1 MGNNKKIM
9 EIKSVEDFSL
19 EECREYLNTHPDGPE
34 RSAVEDR
41 MDAILHQKRWSE
53 EQKEKQRKLE
63 QERLIKDVKW
73 IDIKQFLSNHKYRK
87 MSGAKIIV
95 LVPLLIAVFILSASI
110 YFSNTI
116 HKMYDNDTWDQA
128 NYTTGIESLL
138 LQMDCIDPASYW
150 CTDECPRYDSYY
162 MRDEAFATLGVII
175 PAILLLIIIHFLS
188 SPSLPNIYNIEQE
201 EKTKSVRRT
210 QNRAGKLGLH
220 LCKKRRILQL
230 LPMEYDNI
238 YYCGGNAYVC
248 VRGNKSGV
256 YNAQAKKMVIS
267 IEYDSI
273 EITQNGTL
281 IVSKNGVQ
289 SKLTT
294 DGYRI
299 IE

>member
-1 MGNNKKIM
+1 MK
-9 EIKSVEDFSL
+9 IKSVENFSL
-19 EECREYLNTHPDGPE
+19 EECREYLNTNPDGPE

-41 MDAILHQKRWSE
+41 LDAILHQKRYSE
-53 EQKEKQRKLE
+53 EQKEVQRKLE

-87 MSGAKIIV
+87 LSSAKLIV
-95 LVPLLIAVFILSASI
+95 WIPLLVAVFILSASI
-110 YFSNTI
+110 YFSNTT
-116 HKMYDNDTWDQA
+116 HKMYAEYRSDQA
-128 NYTTGIESLL
+128 NYTTGIEWLL
-138 LQMDCIDPASYW
+138 LQMDCIQPDRYG
-150 CTDECPRYDSYY
+150 DEYPRYDSYWI
-162 MRDEAFATLGVII
+162 REEAFATLGVII

-210 QNRAGKLGLH
+210 QNRAGKFGLH
-220 LCKKRRILQL
+220 LCKKRRIIQL
-230 LPMEYDNI
+230 LPIEYDNI

-256 YNAQAKKMVIS
+256 YNTQAKKMVIN

-273 EITQNGTL
+273 EISQNGAL
-281 IVSKNGVQ
+281 IVSKNGVH

>member
-1 MGNNKKIM
+1 MK
-9 EIKSVEDFSL
+9 IKSVENFSL
-19 EECREYLNTHPDGPE
+19 EECREYLNTNPDGPE

-41 MDAILHQKRWSE
+41 LDAILHQKRYCE

-87 MSGAKIIV
+87 LSGAKIIV
-95 LVPLLIAVFILSASI
+95 WLPLLIAVFILSASI
-110 YFSNTI
+110 YFSNTT
-116 HKMYDNDTWDQA
+116 HKMYDDDRWGQA
-128 NYTTGIESLL
+128 NYTTGVEWLL
-138 LQMDCIDPASYW
+138 LDIGFIRPYE
-150 CTDECPRYDSYY
+150 DEYPRYDSYY
-162 MRDEAFATLGVII
+162 MRDGAFETLTLGVII

-273 EITQNGTL
+273 EITQNGAL

>member
-1 MGNNKKIM
+1 MK
-9 EIKSVEDFSL
+9 IKSVENFSL

-41 MDAILHQKRWSE
+41 LDAILHQKRYYE

-87 MSGAKIIV
+87 LSGAKIIV
-95 LVPLLIAVFILSASI
+95 WIPLLVAVFMLSASI
-110 YFSNTI
+110 YFSNTT
-116 HKMYDNDTWDQA
+116 HKMYAEYRSDQA
-128 NYTTGIESLL
+128 NYTTGIEWLL
-138 LQMDCIDPASYW
+138 LQMDCIQPDRYG
-150 CTDECPRYDSYY
+150 DEYPRYDSYWI
-162 MRDEAFATLGVII
+162 RDEAFATLGVII

-210 QNRAGKLGLH
+210 QNRAGKFGLH
-220 LCKKRRILQL
+220 LCKKRRIIQL
-230 LPMEYDNI
+230 LPIEYDNI

-248 VRGNKSGV
+248 VKGNKSGV
-256 YNAQAKKMVIS
+256 YNTQAKKMVIN

-273 EITQNGTL
+273 EISQNGAL
-281 IVSKNGVQ
+281 IVSKNGVH

>member
-1 MGNNKKIM
+1 MK
-9 EIKSVEDFSL
+9 IKSVENFSL

-34 RSAVEDR
+34 RSAVVDR
-41 MDAILHQKRWSE
+41 LDAILHQKRYYE

-87 MSGAKIIV
+87 LSGAKIIV
-95 LVPLLIAVFILSASI
+95 WIPLLVAVFILSASI
-110 YFSNTI
+110 YFSNTT
-116 HKMYDNDTWDQA
+116 HKMYAEYRSDQA
-128 NYTTGIESLL
+128 NYTTGIEWLL
-138 LQMDCIDPASYW
+138 LQMDCIQPDRYG
-150 CTDECPRYDSYY
+150 DEYPRYDSYWI
-162 MRDEAFATLGVII
+162 RDEAFATLGVII

-210 QNRAGKLGLH
+210 QNRAGKFGLH
-220 LCKKRRILQL
+220 LCKKRRIIQL
-230 LPMEYDNI
+230 LPIEYDNI

-248 VRGNKSGV
+248 VKGNKSGV
-256 YNAQAKKMVIS
+256 YNTQAKKMVIN

-273 EITQNGTL
+273 EISQNGAL
-281 IVSKNGVQ
+281 IVSKNGVH

>member
-34 RSAVEDR
+34 RTAVEDR
-41 MDAILHQKRWSE
+41 LDTILHQKKYCE

-116 HKMYDNDTWDQA
+116 HKMYDNDTWDQV

-138 LQMDCIDPASYW
+138 LQMDCIDPAPYW

-273 EITQNGTL
+273 EITQNGAL

>member
-1 MGNNKKIM
+1 MK
-9 EIKSVEDFSL
+9 IKSVENFSL
-19 EECREYLNTHPDGPE
+19 EECREYLNTNTDGPE

-41 MDAILHQKRWSE
+41 LDAILHQKRYYE

-63 QERLIKDVKW
+63 QEHLIKDVKW
-73 IDIKQFLSNHKYRK
+73 IDFKQFLSNHKYRK
-87 MSGAKIIV
+87 LSGAKIIV
-95 LVPLLIAVFILSASI
+95 WIPLLIAVFILSASI
-110 YFSNTI
+110 YFSNTT
-116 HKMYDNDTWDQA
+116 HKIYDNDTYVQA
-128 NYTTGIESLL
+128 DYTTGIECLL
-138 LQMDCIDPASYW
+138 LQMDCIEPCNYW
-150 CTDECPRYDSYY
+150 YEEYEQYKCPRYDSYY
-162 MRDEAFATLGVII
+162 MCGEAFVTLSVII
-175 PAILLLIIIHFLS
+175 PAILILIIIHFFS
-188 SPSLPNIYNIEQE
+188 SPSLPGIYNIEQE

-210 QNRAGKLGLH
+210 QNRAGKFGLH
-220 LCKKRRILQL
+220 LCKKLRIIQL

-238 YYCGGNAYVC
+238 YHCGGNAYIC

-256 YNAQAKKMVIS
+256 YNTQAKKMVIN

-273 EITQNGTL
+273 EIAQNGAL

>member
-1 MGNNKKIM
+1 MNI
-9 EIKSVEDFSL
+9 EIFPLEKVVFDGSSVCL
-19 EECREYLNTHPDGPE
+19 GME
-34 RSAVEDR
+34 RSAVENR
-41 MDAILHQKRWSE
+41 LDAILHQKRYCE

-87 MSGAKIIV
+87 LSGAKIIV
-95 LVPLLIAVFILSASI
+95 WVPLLIAVFILSASI
-110 YFSNTI
+110 YFCNTT
-116 HKMYDNDTWDQA
+116 HKMYDDDSWDQA

-138 LQMDCIDPASYW
+138 LQMDCIDPGWYN
-150 CTDECPRYDSYY
+150 DEYPRYDSYRI
-162 MRDEAFATLGVII
+162 RDDAFATLGVIV
-175 PAILLLIIIHFLS
+175 PAMLFLIIIHFLS
-188 SPSLPNIYNIEQE
+188 SPSLSNIYNIEQE

-210 QNRAGKLGLH
+210 QNRVGKFGLH
-220 LCKKRRILQL
+220 LCRKRRIIQL
-230 LPMEYDNI
+230 LPIEYDNI

-248 VRGNKSGV
+248 VRANKCGV
-256 YNAQAKKMVIS
+256 YNVLAKKMVIN

-273 EITQNGTL
+273 EIAQNGAL
-281 IVSKNGVQ
+281 IVSKNGVL

>member
-1 MGNNKKIM
+1 MK
-9 EIKSVEDFSL
+9 IKSVENFSL

-41 MDAILHQKRWSE
+41 LDAILHQKRYYE

-87 MSGAKIIV
+87 LSGAKIIV
-95 LVPLLIAVFILSASI
+95 WIPLLVAVFILSASI
-110 YFSNTI
+110 YFSNTT
-116 HKMYDNDTWDQA
+116 HKMYAEYRSDQA
-128 NYTTGIESLL
+128 NYTTGIEWLL
-138 LQMDCIDPASYW
+138 LHMDCIQPDRYG
-150 CTDECPRYDSYY
+150 DEYPRYDSYWI
-162 MRDEAFATLGVII
+162 RDEAFATLGVII

-210 QNRAGKLGLH
+210 QNRAGKFGLH
-220 LCKKRRILQL
+220 LCKKRRIIQL
-230 LPMEYDNI
+230 LPIEYDNI

-248 VRGNKSGV
+248 VKGNKSGV
-256 YNAQAKKMVIS
+256 YNTQAKKMVIN

-273 EITQNGTL
+273 EISQNGAL
-281 IVSKNGVQ
+281 IVSKNGVH

>member
-1 MGNNKKIM
+1 MK
-9 EIKSVEDFSL
+9 IKSVENFSL

-41 MDAILHQKRWSE
+41 LDAILHQKRYCE

-87 MSGAKIIV
+87 LSGAKLIV
-95 LVPLLIAVFILSASI
+95 WIPLLTAVFILSASI
-110 YFSNTI
+110 YFSNTT
-116 HKMYDNDTWDQA
+116 HKMYAEYRSDQA
-128 NYTTGIESLL
+128 NYTTGIEWML
-138 LQMDCIDPASYW
+138 LQMDCIQPDRYG
-150 CTDECPRYDSYY
+150 DEYPRYDSYY
-162 MRDEAFATLGVII
+162 MREEAFATLGVII
-175 PAILLLIIIHFLS
+175 PAILILIIIHFLS
-188 SPSLPNIYNIEQE
+188 SPSLPSIYNIEQE

-210 QNRAGKLGLH
+210 QNRAGKFGLH
-220 LCKKRRILQL
+220 LCKKRRIIQL

-238 YYCGGNAYVC
+238 YHCGGNAYIC

-256 YNAQAKKMVIS
+256 YNTQAKKMVIN

-273 EITQNGTL
+273 EISQNGTL
-281 IVSKNGVQ
+281 IVSKNGVH

>member
-1 MGNNKKIM
+1 MK
-9 EIKSVEDFSL
+9 IKSVENFSL

-41 MDAILHQKRWSE
+41 LDAILHQKRYYE

-73 IDIKQFLSNHKYRK
+73 IDIKQFLSNHKCRK
-87 MSGAKIIV
+87 LSGAKIIV
-95 LVPLLIAVFILSASI
+95 WIPLLVAVFILSASI
-110 YFSNTI
+110 YFSNTT
-116 HKMYDNDTWDQA
+116 HKMYAEYRSDQA
-128 NYTTGIESLL
+128 NYTTGIEWLL
-138 LQMDCIDPASYW
+138 LQMDCIQPDRYG
-150 CTDECPRYDSYY
+150 DEYPRYDSYWI
-162 MRDEAFATLGVII
+162 RDEAFATLGVII

-210 QNRAGKLGLH
+210 QNRAGKFGLH
-220 LCKKRRILQL
+220 LCKKRRIIQL
-230 LPMEYDNI
+230 LPIEYDNI

-248 VRGNKSGV
+248 VKGNKSGV
-256 YNAQAKKMVIS
+256 YNTQAKKMVIN

-273 EITQNGTL
+273 EISQNGAL
-281 IVSKNGVQ
+281 IVSKNGVH

>member
-34 RSAVEDR
+34 RTAVEDR
-41 MDAILHQKRWSE
+41 LDTILHQKKYCE

-116 HKMYDNDTWDQA
+116 HKMYDNDTWDQV

-138 LQMDCIDPASYW
+138 LQMDCIDPAPYS

-273 EITQNGTL
+273 EITQNGAL

>member
-1 MGNNKKIM
+1 MK
-9 EIKSVEDFSL
+9 IKSVENFSL
-19 EECREYLNTHPDGPE
+19 EECREYLNTNPDGPE

-41 MDAILHQKRWSE
+41 LDAILHQKRYSE
-53 EQKEKQRKLE
+53 EQKEEQRKLE

-87 MSGAKIIV
+87 LSSAKLIV
-95 LVPLLIAVFILSASI
+95 WIPLLVAVFILSASI
-110 YFSNTI
+110 YFSNTT
-116 HKMYDNDTWDQA
+116 HKMYAEYRSDQA
-128 NYTTGIESLL
+128 NYTTGIEWLL
-138 LQMDCIDPASYW
+138 LQMDCIQPDRYG
-150 CTDECPRYDSYY
+150 DEYPRYDSYWI
-162 MRDEAFATLGVII
+162 RDEAFATLGVII

-210 QNRAGKLGLH
+210 QNRAGKFGLH
-220 LCKKRRILQL
+220 LCKKRRIIQL
-230 LPMEYDNI
+230 LPIEYDNI

-256 YNAQAKKMVIS
+256 YNTQAKKMVIN

-273 EITQNGTL
+273 EISQNGAL
-281 IVSKNGVQ
+281 IVSKNGVH

>member
-1 MGNNKKIM
+1 MK
-9 EIKSVEDFSL
+9 IKSVENFSL

-41 MDAILHQKRWSE
+41 LDAILHQKRYCE

-87 MSGAKIIV
+87 LSGAKIIV
-95 LVPLLIAVFILSASI
+95 WVPLLIAVFILSASI
-110 YFSNTI
+110 YFSNTT
-116 HKMYDNDTWDQA
+116 HKMYDDDRWDQA
-128 NYTTGIESLL
+128 NYTTGIECLL
-138 LQMDCIDPASYW
+138 LQMDCINPRYG
-150 CTDECPRYDSYY
+150 DEYPRYDSYY
-162 MRDEAFATLGVII
+162 MLDDAFATLGVII
-175 PAILLLIIIHFLS
+175 PAILILIIIHFLS
-188 SPSLPNIYNIEQE
+188 SPSLPSIYNIEQE

-210 QNRAGKLGLH
+210 QNRAGKFGLH
-220 LCKKRRILQL
+220 LCKKRRIIQL
-230 LPMEYDNI
+230 LPIEYDNI

-256 YNAQAKKMVIS
+256 YNTQAKKMVIS

-273 EITQNGTL
+273 EIAQNGAL
-281 IVSKNGVQ
+281 IVSKNGAH

>member
-1 MGNNKKIM
+1 MK
-9 EIKSVEDFSL
+9 IKSVENFSL
-19 EECREYLNTHPDGPE
+19 EECREYLNTHPDGPK

-41 MDAILHQKRWSE
+41 LDAILHQKRYCE

-87 MSGAKIIV
+87 LSGAKIIV
-95 LVPLLIAVFILSASI
+95 WIPILIAVFILSASI
-110 YFSNTI
+110 YFSNTT
-116 HKMYDNDTWDQA
+116 HKMYADYRWDQA
-128 NYTTGIESLL
+128 DYTTGIESLL
-138 LQMDCIDPASYW
+138 LQMGCIA
-150 CTDECPRYDSYY
+150 PRYAVEYPYYDSYY
-162 MRDEAFATLGVII
+162 MRRDGAFATLGVII

-210 QNRAGKLGLH
+210 QNRAGKFGLH
-220 LCKKRRILQL
+220 LCKKRRIIQL

-238 YYCGGNAYVC
+238 YYCGGNAYIC

-256 YNAQAKKMVIS
+256 YNAQAKKMVIN
-267 IEYDSI
+267 IEYDTI
-273 EITQNGTL
+273 EITQNGAL

>member
-1 MGNNKKIM
+1 MK
-9 EIKSVEDFSL
+9 IKSVENFSL
-19 EECREYLNTHPDGPE
+19 EECREYLNTNPDGPE

-41 MDAILHQKRWSE
+41 LDAILHQKRYCE

-95 LVPLLIAVFILSASI
+95 WVPLLIAVFILSASI
-110 YFSNTI
+110 YFSNTT

-138 LQMDCIDPASYW
+138 LQMDCIDPDPYW

-210 QNRAGKLGLH
+210 QNREGKLGLH
-220 LCKKRRILQL
+220 LCKKRRIIQL
-230 LPMEYDNI
+230 LPIEYDNI

-248 VRGNKSGV
+248 VKGNKSGV

-273 EITQNGTL
+273 EITQNEAL

-299 IE
+299 ID

>member
-1 MGNNKKIM
+1 MK
-9 EIKSVEDFSL
+9 IKSVENFSL

-34 RSAVEDR
+34 RSAIEDR
-41 MDAILHQKRWSE
+41 LDAILHQKRYCE

-63 QERLIKDVKW
+63 QEHLIKDVKW

-87 MSGAKIIV
+87 LSGAKIIV
-95 LVPLLIAVFILSASI
+95 WIPLLIAVFILSASI
-110 YFSNTI
+110 YFSNTT
-116 HKMYDNDTWDQA
+116 HKMYDDHRWAQA

-138 LQMDCIDPASYW
+138 LQMGCIAPDRYA
-150 CTDECPRYDSYY
+150 DEYPCYDSYWI
-162 MRDEAFATLGVII
+162 RDEAFATLGVII
-175 PAILLLIIIHFLS
+175 PAILILIIIHFLS
-188 SPSLPNIYNIEQE
+188 SPSLPSIYNIEQE

-210 QNRAGKLGLH
+210 QNRAGKFGLH
-220 LCKKRRILQL
+220 LCKKRRIIQL

-238 YYCGGNAYVC
+238 YHCGGNAYIC

-256 YNAQAKKMVIS
+256 YNTQAKKMVIN

-273 EITQNGTL
+273 EIAQNGAL
-281 IVSKNGVQ
+281 IVSKNGVH

>member
-1 MGNNKKIM
+1 MK
-9 EIKSVEDFSL
+9 IKSVENFSL

-41 MDAILHQKRWSE
+41 LDAILHQKRYCE

-63 QERLIKDVKW
+63 QERLIKDVMW

-87 MSGAKIIV
+87 LSGAKIIV
-95 LVPLLIAVFILSASI
+95 WVPLLIAVFILSASI
-110 YFSNTI
+110 YFSNTT
-116 HKMYDNDTWDQA
+116 HKMYDNDRWDQA
-128 NYTTGIESLL
+128 NYTTGIECLL
-138 LQMDCIDPASYW
+138 LQMDCINPRYG
-150 CTDECPRYDSYY
+150 DEYPRYDSYY
-162 MRDEAFATLGVII
+162 MLDEAFATLGVII
-175 PAILLLIIIHFLS
+175 PAILILIIIHFLS
-188 SPSLPNIYNIEQE
+188 SPSLPSIYNIEQE

-210 QNRAGKLGLH
+210 QNRAGKFGLH
-220 LCKKRRILQL
+220 LCKKRRIIQL
-230 LPMEYDNI
+230 LPIEYDNI

-256 YNAQAKKMVIS
+256 YNTQAKKMVIS

-273 EITQNGTL
+273 EIAQNGAL
-281 IVSKNGVQ
+281 IVSKNGAH

>member
-1 MGNNKKIM
+1 MK
-9 EIKSVEDFSL
+9 IKSVETFSL

-41 MDAILHQKRWSE
+41 LDAILHQKRYYE

-63 QERLIKDVKW
+63 QEHLIKDVKW
-73 IDIKQFLSNHKYRK
+73 IDIKQFLSNHKYPK
-87 MSGAKIIV
+87 LSGAKIIV
-95 LVPLLIAVFILSASI
+95 WIPLLVAVFILSASI
-110 YFSNTI
+110 YFSNTT
-116 HKMYDNDTWDQA
+116 HKMYAEYRSDQA
-128 NYTTGIESLL
+128 NYTTGIERLL
-138 LQMDCIDPASYW
+138 LQMDCIQPDRYG
-150 CTDECPRYDSYY
+150 DEYPRYDSYWI
-162 MRDEAFATLGVII
+162 RDEAFATLGVII

-210 QNRAGKLGLH
+210 QNRAGKFGLH
-220 LCKKRRILQL
+220 LCKKRRIIQL
-230 LPMEYDNI
+230 LPIEYDNI

-248 VRGNKSGV
+248 VKGNKSGV
-256 YNAQAKKMVIS
+256 YNTQAKKMVIN

-273 EITQNGTL
+273 EIAQNGAL
-281 IVSKNGVQ
+281 IVSKNGVH

>member
-1 MGNNKKIM
+1 MK
-9 EIKSVEDFSL
+9 IKSVENFSL

-41 MDAILHQKRWSE
+41 LDAILHQKQYSE
-53 EQKEKQRKLE
+53 EQKEKLRKLE

-87 MSGAKIIV
+87 LTGAKIIV
-95 LVPLLIAVFILSASI
+95 WVPLLIAVFILSASI
-110 YFSNTI
+110 YFSNTT
-116 HKMYDNDTWDQA
+116 HKMYAKYSSEQA
-128 NYTTGIESLL
+128 SYTIGVERLL
-138 LQMDCIDPASYW
+138 LEFDYIYKIHDYG
-150 CTDECPRYDSYY
+150 DEYPRYDSYY
-162 MRDEAFATLGVII
+162 MSDEAFATLGVII
-175 PAILLLIIIHFLS
+175 PAILILIIIHFLS

-210 QNRAGKLGLH
+210 QNRAGKFGLH
-220 LCKKRRILQL
+220 LCKKRRIIQL

-238 YYCGGNAYVC
+238 YHCGGNAYIC

-256 YNAQAKKMVIS
+256 YNTQAKKMVIN

-273 EITQNGTL
+273 EIAQNGAL
-281 IVSKNGVQ
+281 IVSKNGVH

>member
-1 MGNNKKIM
+1 MKIKN
-9 EIKSVEDFSL
+9 IEDFTL

-41 MDAILHQKRWSE
+41 LDAILHQKRYCE

-116 HKMYDNDTWDQA
+116 HKMYDNDTWDQV

-138 LQMDCIDPASYW
+138 LQMDCIDPAPYW

-273 EITQNGTL
+273 EITQNGAL

>member
-1 MGNNKKIM
+1 MK
-9 EIKSVEDFSL
+9 IKSVENFSL
-19 EECREYLNTHPDGPE
+19 EECREYLNTNPDGTE

-41 MDAILHQKRWSE
+41 LDAILHQKRYCE

-63 QERLIKDVKW
+63 QERIIKDVKW

-87 MSGAKIIV
+87 LSGAKIIV
-95 LVPLLIAVFILSASI
+95 WLPLLIAVFILSVSI
-110 YFSNTI
+110 YFSNTT
-116 HKMYDNDTWDQA
+116 HKMYADNRWDQA

-138 LQMDCIDPASYW
+138 LQMDCIMPDRYE
-150 CTDECPRYDSYY
+150 DEYPCYDSYWI
-162 MRDEAFATLGVII
+162 RDEAFATLGVII

-210 QNRAGKLGLH
+210 QNRAGKFGLH
-220 LCKKRRILQL
+220 LCKKRRIIQL

-238 YYCGGNAYVC
+238 YHCGGNAYIC

-256 YNAQAKKMVIS
+256 YNTQAKKMVIN

-273 EITQNGTL
+273 EIAQNGAL
-281 IVSKNGVQ
+281 IVSKNGVH
-289 SKLTT
+289 SKLTP

>member
-34 RSAVEDR
+34 RTAVEDR
-41 MDAILHQKRWSE
+41 LDTILHQKKYCE

-116 HKMYDNDTWDQA
+116 HKMYDNDTWDQV

-138 LQMDCIDPASYW
+138 LQMDCIDPAPYW

-162 MRDEAFATLGVII
+162 MCDEAFATLGVII

-273 EITQNGTL
+273 EITQNGAL
-281 IVSKNGVQ
+281 IVSKNGIQ

>member
-1 MGNNKKIM
+1 MK
-9 EIKSVEDFSL
+9 IKSVENFSL

-41 MDAILHQKRWSE
+41 LDAILRQKRCCE
-53 EQKEKQRKLE
+53 ELKEKQRHLE

-87 MSGAKIIV
+87 LSGAKIIV
-95 LVPLLIAVFILSASI
+95 WIPLLIAVFILSASI
-110 YFSNTI
+110 YFSNTT
-116 HKMYDNDTWDQA
+116 HKMYANYGWSQA

-138 LQMDCIDPASYW
+138 LQMDCISPDVWYRE
-150 CTDECPRYDSYY
+150 DEIPRYDSYY
-162 MRDEAFATLGVII
+162 MGDEAFATLGVII

-210 QNRAGKLGLH
+210 QNRAGMFGLH
-220 LCKKRRILQL
+220 LCKKRRIIQL

-238 YYCGGNAYVC
+238 YYCSGNAYVC

-256 YNAQAKKMVIS
+256 YNTQAKKMVIN

-273 EITQNGTL
+273 EIAQNGAL
-281 IVSKNGVQ
+281 IVSKNGVH

>member
-1 MGNNKKIM
+1 MK
-9 EIKSVEDFSL
+9 IKSVENFSL

-41 MDAILHQKRWSE
+41 LDAILHQKRYCE

-87 MSGAKIIV
+87 LSGAKIIV

-110 YFSNTI
+110 YFSNTT
-116 HKMYDNDTWDQA
+116 HKMYDDDGWDQV

-138 LQMDCIDPASYW
+138 LQMYCIDPGWYG
-150 CTDECPRYDSYY
+150 DEYPRYDSYRMY
-162 MRDEAFATLGVII
+162 DGAFATLGVII

-210 QNRAGKLGLH
+210 QNRAGKFGLH

-273 EITQNGTL
+273 EITQNGAL

>member
-1 MGNNKKIM
+1 MKIKN
-9 EIKSVEDFSL
+9 IEDFTL

-41 MDAILHQKRWSE
+41 LDAILHQKRYCE

-63 QERLIKDVKW
+63 QERFIKDVKW

-87 MSGAKIIV
+87 LSGAKIIV
-95 LVPLLIAVFILSASI
+95 WVPLLIAVFILSASI

-116 HKMYDNDTWDQA
+116 HKMYDNDTWDQV

-138 LQMDCIDPASYW
+138 LQMDCIDPAPYW

-267 IEYDSI
+267 IEYDTI
-273 EITQNGTL
+273 EIAQNGAL
-281 IVSKNGVQ
+281 IVSKNGVH

>member
-1 MGNNKKIM
+1 MK
-9 EIKSVEDFSL
+9 IKSVENFSL

-41 MDAILHQKRWSE
+41 LDAILHQKRYCE

-87 MSGAKIIV
+87 LSGAKIIV
-95 LVPLLIAVFILSASI
+95 WVLLLIEVFILSASI
-110 YFSNTI
+110 YFSNTT
-116 HKMYDNDTWDQA
+116 HMMYDYDRWDQA
-128 NYTTGIESLL
+128 NYTTGIECLL
-138 LQMDCIDPASYW
+138 LQMGCIDPRGWYE
-150 CTDECPRYDSYY
+150 DEYPLYDSYY
-162 MRDEAFATLGVII
+162 MQSEVFATLGVII
-175 PAILLLIIIHFLS
+175 PAILILIIIHFLS

-210 QNRAGKLGLH
+210 QNRAGKFGLH
-220 LCKKRRILQL
+220 LCKKRRIIQL

-238 YYCGGNAYVC
+238 YHCGGNAYIC

-256 YNAQAKKMVIS
+256 YNTQAKKMVIN

-273 EITQNGTL
+273 EISQNGAL
-281 IVSKNGVQ
+281 IVSKNGVH

>member
-1 MGNNKKIM
+1 MK
-9 EIKSVEDFSL
+9 IKSVENFSL

-41 MDAILHQKRWSE
+41 LDAILHQKRYCE

-87 MSGAKIIV
+87 LSGAKIIV
-95 LVPLLIAVFILSASI
+95 WVPLLIAVFILSASI
-110 YFSNTI
+110 YFSNTT
-116 HKMYDNDTWDQA
+116 HKMYDDDRWDQA
-128 NYTTGIESLL
+128 NYKTGIECLL
-138 LQMDCIDPASYW
+138 LQMGYIDPGGYE
-150 CTDECPRYDSYY
+150 DEYPRHDSYY
-162 MRDEAFATLGVII
+162 MRDEALATLGVII
-175 PAILLLIIIHFLS
+175 PAILILIIIHFLS
-188 SPSLPNIYNIEQE
+188 SPSLPSIYNIEQE

-210 QNRAGKLGLH
+210 QNRAGKFGLH
-220 LCKKRRILQL
+220 LCKKRRIIQL

-238 YYCGGNAYVC
+238 YHCGGNAYIC

-256 YNAQAKKMVIS
+256 YNTQAKKMVIN

-273 EITQNGTL
+273 EISQNGAL
-281 IVSKNGVQ
+281 IVSKNGVH

>member
-1 MGNNKKIM
+1 MK
-9 EIKSVEDFSL
+9 IKSVENFSL
-19 EECREYLNTHPDGPE
+19 EECREYLNTNPDGPE

-41 MDAILHQKRWSE
+41 LDAILHQKRYCE
-53 EQKEKQRKLE
+53 EQKEKQRTLE

-87 MSGAKIIV
+87 LSSAKLIV
-95 LVPLLIAVFILSASI
+95 WIPLLVAVFILSASI
-110 YFSNTI
+110 YFSNTT
-116 HKMYDNDTWDQA
+116 HKMYAEYRSDQA
-128 NYTTGIESLL
+128 NYTTGIEWLL
-138 LQMDCIDPASYW
+138 LQMYCIQPDRYG
-150 CTDECPRYDSYY
+150 DEYPRYDSYWI
-162 MRDEAFATLGVII
+162 RDEAFATLGVII

-210 QNRAGKLGLH
+210 QNRAGKFGLH
-220 LCKKRRILQL
+220 LCKKRRIIQL
-230 LPMEYDNI
+230 LPIEYDNI

-256 YNAQAKKMVIS
+256 YNTQAKKMVIN

-273 EITQNGTL
+273 EISQNGAL
-281 IVSKNGVQ
+281 IVSKNGVH

>member
-1 MGNNKKIM
+1 MK
-9 EIKSVEDFSL
+9 IKSVENFSL
-19 EECREYLNTHPDGPE
+19 EECREYLNTNPDGPE

-41 MDAILHQKRWSE
+41 LDAILHQKRYSE
-53 EQKEKQRKLE
+53 EQKEEQRKLE

-87 MSGAKIIV
+87 LSSAKLIV
-95 LVPLLIAVFILSASI
+95 WIPLLVAVFILSASI
-110 YFSNTI
+110 YFSNTT
-116 HKMYDNDTWDQA
+116 HKMYAEYRSDQA
-128 NYTTGIESLL
+128 NYTTGIEWLL
-138 LQMDCIDPASYW
+138 LQMDCIQPDRYGN
-150 CTDECPRYDSYY
+150 EYPRYDSYWI
-162 MRDEAFATLGVII
+162 RDEAFATLGVII

-210 QNRAGKLGLH
+210 QNRAGKFGLH
-220 LCKKRRILQL
+220 LCKKRRIIQL
-230 LPMEYDNI
+230 LPIEYDNI

-248 VRGNKSGV
+248 VKGNKSGV
-256 YNAQAKKMVIS
+256 YNTQAKKMVIN

-273 EITQNGTL
+273 EISQNGAL
-281 IVSKNGVQ
+281 IVSKNGVH

>member
-1 MGNNKKIM
+1 MK
-9 EIKSVEDFSL
+9 IKSVENFSL

-41 MDAILHQKRWSE
+41 LDAILHQKRYYE

-87 MSGAKIIV
+87 LSGAKIIV
-95 LVPLLIAVFILSASI
+95 WIPLLVAVFILSASI
-110 YFSNTI
+110 YFSNTT
-116 HKMYDNDTWDQA
+116 HKMYAEYRSDQA
-128 NYTTGIESLL
+128 NYTTGIEWLL
-138 LQMDCIDPASYW
+138 LQMDCIQPDRDG
-150 CTDECPRYDSYY
+150 DEYPRYDSYWI
-162 MRDEAFATLGVII
+162 RDEAFATLGVII

-210 QNRAGKLGLH
+210 QNRAGKFGLH
-220 LCKKRRILQL
+220 LCKKRRIIQL
-230 LPMEYDNI
+230 LPIEYDNI

-248 VRGNKSGV
+248 VKGNKSGV
-256 YNAQAKKMVIS
+256 YNTQAKKMVIN

-273 EITQNGTL
+273 EISQNGAL
-281 IVSKNGVQ
+281 IVSKNGVH

>member
-1 MGNNKKIM
+1 MK
-9 EIKSVEDFSL
+9 IKSVENFSL

-41 MDAILHQKRWSE
+41 LDAILHQKRYYE

-87 MSGAKIIV
+87 LSGAKIIV
-95 LVPLLIAVFILSASI
+95 WIPLLVAVFILSASI
-110 YFSNTI
+110 YFSNTT
-116 HKMYDNDTWDQA
+116 HKMYAEYRSDQA
-128 NYTTGIESLL
+128 NYTTGIEWLL
-138 LQMDCIDPASYW
+138 LQMDCIEPDWYG
-150 CTDECPRYDSYY
+150 DEYPRYDSYWI
-162 MRDEAFATLGVII
+162 RGEAFATLGVII

-210 QNRAGKLGLH
+210 QNRAGKFGLH
-220 LCKKRRILQL
+220 LCKKRRIIQL
-230 LPMEYDNI
+230 LPIEYDNI

-248 VRGNKSGV
+248 VKGNKSGV
-256 YNAQAKKMVIS
+256 YNTQAKKMVIN

-273 EITQNGTL
+273 EISQNGAL
-281 IVSKNGVQ
+281 IVSKNGVH

>member
-1 MGNNKKIM
+1 MK
-9 EIKSVEDFSL
+9 IKSVENFSL
-19 EECREYLNTHPDGPE
+19 EECREYLKTHPDGPE

-41 MDAILHQKRWSE
+41 LDAILHQKRYCE

-87 MSGAKIIV
+87 LSGAKIIV
-95 LVPLLIAVFILSASI
+95 WVPFLIAVFILSASI
-110 YFSNTI
+110 YFSNTT
-116 HKMYDNDTWDQA
+116 HKMYDDDRWDQA
-128 NYTTGIESLL
+128 NYTTGIECLL
-138 LQMDCIDPASYW
+138 LQMDCIEPGWYE
-150 CTDECPRYDSYY
+150 DEYPWYDSYY
-162 MRDEAFATLGVII
+162 MRDGAFATLGVII
-175 PAILLLIIIHFLS
+175 PAILILIIIHFLS
-188 SPSLPNIYNIEQE
+188 SPSLPSIYNIEQE

-210 QNRAGKLGLH
+210 QNRAGKFGLH
-220 LCKKRRILQL
+220 LCKKRRIIQL
-230 LPMEYDNI
+230 LPIEYDNI

-256 YNAQAKKMVIS
+256 YNTQAKKMVIS

-273 EITQNGTL
+273 EITQNGAL
-281 IVSKNGVQ
+281 IVSKNGAH